1 MRPFGNRQLNDI
13 EDLSL
18 LTQVFTIYCGLFFIT
33 AVNPSSSSF
42 NSSTDFVLDEP
53 TTYVLIFAL
62 TFTNI
67 FFLVQWFAQFMKTL
81 KELAQKNTENPDL
94 YINLFLCGRKDKL
107 EKDIA

>member
-1 MRPFGNRQLNDI
+1 MLVGFMQLNNVMRPFGNRQLNDI

-33 AVNPSSSSF
+33 KVDPSSSAF
-42 NSSTDFVLDEP
+42 NSSTDFVMDEP

-67 FFLVQWFAQFMKTL
+67 FFLVQWFS
-81 KELAQKNTENPDL
+81 
-94 YINLFLCGRKDKL
+94 
-107 EKDIA
+107 